1 MSNSIPSDIS
11 LPVLGGG
18 KRAKQ
23 RWTVLIS
30 VQVLILA
37 HILLWYVGTKYNWF
51 GGKTLTPIEP
61 SEGMEFVKNG
71 IVNAGGIFF
80 VLALVS
86 TWIFGRWFCGW
97 GCHIVFL
104 QDACFWVLRK
114 MHIRPRAFRARLLM
128 WFPFGL
134 GVYMFIWPVFYR
146 VALAPWLQPN
156 LAPFEIS
163 THLLTD
169 EYWSTF
175 APPLVAVP
183 FLIVCG
189 FATVYVLGAKG
200 FCTYGCPYGG
210 FFKPLDAV
218 SPMHV
223 RVNDNCQQCGKCT
236 AACTSNVTVHEEV
249 NLYKMV
255 IDSGCMKTRD
265 CIDACPNDALSIG
278 FGPTAIGKR
287 IKPRKYDLSM
297 AEEIWVAALFL
308 LGFFVFRQMYAVV
321 PMLMAVGMSLVGTWL
336 IWKGVNVLRKE
347 NVSFHRTQLR
357 FHGKLLPA
365 GIVYLLIASIV
376 VLFTAQSAVVYG
388 YWWAGDIAR
397 TNEDLDGALRYYKL
411 SGPISDGGVG
421 LASNPNVDIIMSKIH
436 ESRGEFLEA
445 ERLMWRVDQRVGPD
459 AHASM
464 LLGQVMQ
471 MNHARQEID
480 AFYANRLET
489 NPNWSLVWE
498 DYVAWLKREGL
509 YEYAVQ
515 ISRTAVA
522 INPDANRLRLQNA
535 LTEMQYGD
543 IDVAISFFT
552 QETKRLPENPNSW
565 FLLAR
570 SLSAA
575 GRTEEARE
583 AAEKATFL
591 QNRGRP

>member
-1 MSNSIPSDIS
+1 MLDTIPTDIS

-37 HILLWYVGTKYNWF
+37 HILLWYIGNKYGWF

-71 IVNAGGIFF
+71 IINAGGIFF
-80 VLALVS
+80 VLILLS

-97 GCHIVFL
+97 GCHVVLL

-146 VALAPWLQPN
+146 IALAPLLQPN
-156 LAPFEIS
+156 LEPFEIS

-169 EYWSTF
+169 QYWSTF

-183 FLIVCG
+183 FLIICG
-189 FATVYVLGAKG
+189 FATVYFLGAKG

-223 RVNDNCQQCGKCT
+223 RVNDDCQQCGKCT
-236 AACTSNVTVHEEV
+236 AACTSNVKVHEEV

-278 FGPTAIGKR
+278 FGPIAIGKR
-287 IKPRKYDLSM
+287 TKPRTYDLSM
-297 AEEIWVAALFL
+297 GEEIWVAALFL
-308 LGFFVFRQMYAVV
+308 VGFFVFRGMYAVV
-321 PMLMAVGMSLVGTWL
+321 PMLMAAGMSLVGTWL
-336 IWKGVNVLRKE
+336 IWKGVNVLFKE

-357 FHGKLLPA
+357 FHGKLRRA
-365 GIVYLLIASIV
+365 GIVYLLLTSIV
-376 VLFTAQSAVVYG
+376 VLFTTHSAVVYG
-388 YWWAGDIAR
+388 FRWAGDIAR
-397 TNEDLDGALRYYKL
+397 SSENMDGALRYYKL

-421 LASNPNVDIIMSKIH
+421 LASNPNVDIDMAKIH
-436 ESRGEFLEA
+436 ERRGEFLEA
-445 ERLMWRVDQRVGPD
+445 ERLLWRVDKRVGSD
-459 AHASM
+459 AHVSM
-464 LLGQVMQ
+464 LLGQIMQ
-471 MNHARQEID
+471 TNHARQEID
-480 AFYANRLET
+480 SFYANRLEE
-489 NPNWSLVWE
+489 NQHWELVWE

-509 YEYAVQ
+509 YENAIQ
-515 ISRTAVA
+515 ISRNALA
-522 INPDANRLRLQNA
+522 FNPGAGRLRLQNA
-535 LTEMQYGD
+535 LTEMQHGD
-543 IDVAISFFT
+543 VDISIVYFT
-552 QETKRLPENPNSW
+552 QETELHPENPNAW
-565 FLLAR
+565 FMLAR

-583 AAEKATFL
+583 VAAKANLL
-591 QNRGRP
+591 QNELRP

>member
-1 MSNSIPSDIS
+1 MLDTIPSDVS

-23 RWTVLIS
+23 RWTVLIT
-30 VQVLILA
+30 VQVLIIA
-37 HILLWYVGTKYNWF
+37 HILLWYIGSQNNWF

-61 SEGMEFVKNG
+61 SEGMEFVKYG

-80 VLALVS
+80 VLVLLS

-97 GCHIVFL
+97 GCHVVLL

-114 MHIRPRAFRARLLM
+114 MHVRPRAFRARLLM

-134 GVYMFIWPVFYR
+134 GVYMFIWPLFYR
-146 VALAPWLQPN
+146 IALAPWLQPT
-156 LAPFEIS
+156 LDPFEIS
-163 THLLTD
+163 THILTD

-183 FLIVCG
+183 FLIICG
-189 FATVYVLGAKG
+189 FATVYFLGAKG

-236 AACTSNVTVHEEV
+236 AACTSNVKVHEEV

-287 IKPRKYDLSM
+287 TKPRTYDLNM
-297 AEEIWVAALFL
+297 VEEIWVAMLFL

-336 IWKGVNVLRKE
+336 IWKGMNVLLKE

-357 FHGKLLPA
+357 FHGKLRPA
-365 GIVYLLIASIV
+365 GIVYLLITSIV
-376 VLFTAQSAVVYG
+376 VLFTAQSTVVYG
-388 YWWAGDIAR
+388 YWWAGDIALS
-397 TNEDLDGALRYYKL
+397 NENMDGALRYYKL

-436 ESRGEFLEA
+436 ENHGEFLEA
-445 ERLMWRVDQRVGPD
+445 ERLLWRADRRVGPD
-459 AHASM
+459 AHVSM
-464 LLGQVMQ
+464 LLGQIMQ

-480 AFYANRLET
+480 AFYATRLQE
-489 NPNWSLVWE
+489 NQDWELVWE
-498 DYVAWLKREGL
+498 DYVAWLKRSEL
-509 YEYAVQ
+509 FEKAIQ
-515 ISRTAVA
+515 ISRHAVA
-522 INPDANRLRLQNA
+522 INPDAGRLQLQNA

-543 IDVAISFFT
+543 VEVSIAYFT
-552 QETKRLPENPNSW
+552 NETEMHPENPNAW
-565 FLLAR
+565 FMLAR
-570 SLSAA
+570 SLSAG
-575 GRTEEARE
+575 GRLDEARE
-583 AAEKATFL
+583 AAEKATSL
-591 QNRGRP
+591 QSRMRP